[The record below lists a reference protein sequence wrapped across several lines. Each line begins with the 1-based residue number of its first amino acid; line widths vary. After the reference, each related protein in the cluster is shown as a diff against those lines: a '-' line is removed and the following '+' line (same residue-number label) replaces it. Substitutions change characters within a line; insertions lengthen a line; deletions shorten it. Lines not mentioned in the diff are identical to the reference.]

1 VSISSRFVVA
11 VHVLTLLEFEGEG
24 PITSEYI
31 AASVNTN
38 PGFIRRL
45 LSMLGKA
52 GLVTSQLG
60 SGGGARLA
68 KPANAIRLD
77 QVYRAVES
85 SRLFSLHHSPPSSKC
100 QVGRHIQGA
109 LGSIIGR
116 AERSLEQELGSA
128 TIADLAQSIA
138 VASREHLTP

>member
-1 VSISSRFVVA
+1 MSISSRFVVA
-11 VHVLTLLEFEGEG
+11 VHVLTLLEFEGHG
-24 PITSEYI
+24 PITSEII

-68 KPANAIRLD
+68 RPASEIRLD
-77 QVYRAVES
+77 EVYRAVES
-85 SRLFSLHHSPPSSKC
+85 SKLFSFHHSPPNSKC

-109 LGSIIGR
+109 LGSVIGR
-116 AERSLEQELGSA
+116 AERALEQQLGTA
-128 TIADLAQSIA
+128 TIADLAQSVA
-138 VASREHLTP
+138 VAGREHPVC